1 MELSRD
7 CALPESR
14 RERKGTDKRFAM
26 RAAALGSLSRALLKT
41 SSAPGTGQSFNR
53 SQRRPRAPLQP
64 NQCAC
69 CQAFGYW
76 KNECPKARKEEEA
89 PTVVGLAGLEI
100 KSGCRGSEISG
111 PQEPMVTLKVGDQ
124 TIDFMV
130 DTGAELLAITKPV
143 APLSRKTTA
152 VTGVSGEDMIKSFCQ
167 ARKCQMGGH
176 QVTHAFLYIPE
187 CSTLVGK
194 RLALQTRS
202 TSDFLL

>member
-1 MELSRD
+1 
-7 CALPESR
+7 
-14 RERKGTDKRFAM
+14 
-26 RAAALGSLSRALLKT
+26 
-41 SSAPGTGQSFNR
+41 
-53 SQRRPRAPLQP
+53 
-64 NQCAC
+64 
-69 CQAFGYW
+69 
-76 KNECPKARKEEEA
+76 
-89 PTVVGLAGLEI
+89 
-100 KSGCRGSEISG
+100 
-111 PQEPMVTLKVGDQ
+111 MVTLKVGDQ

-152 VTGVSGEDMIKSFCQ
+152 VTGVSGEEMIKSFCQ
-167 ARKCQMGGH
+167 PRKCQMGGH